1 MAFMHPVV
9 GRHPA
14 KPRKSASHSTLH
26 RDKDA
31 PPTSFYTARSTNSES
46 YSPRPATSA
55 SQDYLSFP
63 SFEAEADMLPK
74 HSTRQRCRTG
84 PTHWIDRPVGG
95 RISVASTVTEGTPPD
110 TPIDNLSF
118 KDLDVLV
125 AAPVSRVEMM
135 DALVDGMNG
144 GDKILS
150 SRSRFDISNHH
161 PLYHPPLPTPPPGVV
176 LGSAKTRS
184 RPKKPP
190 KPVYR
195 SSFSDED
202 DDLDSAPPIATPK
215 RGRPAP
221 IGRPPTN
228 LTDTSSEPSP
238 TARPSTAPSRHKRP
252 SLAPSISEIIRAY
265 ASPEP
270 QSSRRT
276 SLSRTSSY
284 SRSAGHS
291 TPHDPDPGLLA
302 AEEES
307 ELLSRSSIDSIADE
321 IQQTLRRQA
330 SMTIV
335 APPPPPLHHHRQSFI
350 SDSAS
355 IVSPRSDGG
364 GAASIY
370 SASIISTRPPLSPLD
385 PVLMSNFSKSHTSSQ
400 AVAHYL
406 RSARLTTL
414 LKLTRSPHASHDLP
428 LTVSLSDL
436 GSQNGFPVLVFLG
449 LGCVRHIMGLYDEM
463 AQCLGLRL
471 ITIDRWG
478 LGRTEPR
485 AKSAKGIMQWA
496 SVVEEVLDLLH
507 IDTCS
512 VMAHSAGA
520 PSHIVS
526 VATFVYWRHGWAKMA
541 SHYFVG
547 GYKWLKYVPNGI
559 LKTAQAAE
567 WKLQTWMIGKP
578 PTMAWE
584 GIGYTA
590 TKPNTKSV
598 GPSSVYPS
606 LGEAH
611 PRPSMA
617 SSAFSAYDDLKDFEG
632 RFESISTLGT
642 TNPAQSVK
650 IRSESR
656 IEVPRKSSRSF
667 LGRLKSP
674 PPSHHFTLL
683 AVDDTSP
690 SILDDV
696 RFILVNPH

>member
-1 MAFMHPVV
+1 MHPVV

-74 HSTRQRCRTG
+74 HSTRQRFNC
-84 PTHWIDRPVGG
+84 DR
-95 RISVASTVTEGTPPD
+95 GTPPD

-161 PLYHPPLPTPPPGVV
+161 PLYHPPLPTPPPV
-176 LGSAKTRS
+176 
-184 RPKKPP
+184 
-190 KPVYR
+190 
-195 SSFSDED
+195 SSLVAQKLDED

-520 PSHIVS
+520 PYALSFANKVPHRIRGDVC
-526 VATFVYWRHGWAKMA
+526 
-541 SHYFVG
+541 